1 VTRRCIAVL
10 GGSFDPVHQG
20 HVAFARHGMAHLQ
33 ADELLLV
40 PAGNPWQKA
49 ALAARAEDRIA
60 MLQLAFADW
69 TPPPG
74 IDTQEIERQGPTYTI
89 DTAASLRSKLGEK
102 ASIVLL
108 MGADQWQRLG
118 TWKDWPRLFDYLHL
132 CVASRP
138 GSTLS
143 ALELPQEL
151 RHFVETRFAS
161 PEQLRNSPCGLITT
175 TETLSVDIAATD
187 IRKALAAPAAEDCAL
202 LNTWLAPA
210 VLDYIHQHHL
220 YGS

>member
-1 VTRRCIAVL
+1 MTRRCIAVL

-20 HVAFARHGMAHLQ
+20 HVALARHGMTHLQ
-33 ADELLLV
+33 ANELRLI

-49 ALAARAEDRIA
+49 ALAARAEDRTA

-69 TPPPG
+69 MPPPD

-89 DTAASLRSKLGEK
+89 DSAASLRSELGEK
-102 ASIVLL
+102 VSIVLL

-132 CVASRP
+132 CIASRP
-138 GSTLS
+138 GSKLS
-143 ALELPQEL
+143 VHDSPQDL
-151 RHFVETRFAS
+151 RRVVEKRFAS
-161 PEQLRNSPCGLITT
+161 AEQLRDSPCGLITT
-175 TETLSVDIAATD
+175 TETLSVDITSTD
-187 IRKALAAPAAEDCAL
+187 IRKALAAPATENCAL